1 MKANINNQV
10 LTIEVIN
17 SNYNNHASEV
27 KILEGTFSGKCAI
40 VENSD
45 LITDKYTVSFKA
57 EKYESENSYEKT
69 LELSNNQRYLDFNL
83 EIKSENEDTANYIFD
98 KIANYIESELK
109 SEYGFEFARCTGY
122 DKDYQSYVDTASI
135 NFEHGF
141 MVETKKAI
149 MTAYKEAKKSLK

>member
-1 MKANINNQV
+1 MKANINNQILEV
-10 LTIEVIN
+10 EVIN
-17 SNYNNHASEV
+17 SNYNNHSVEV
-27 KILEGTFSGKCAI
+27 KILEGTFSGKCTI

-45 LITDKYTVSFKA
+45 LVADKYIVSFKA
-57 EKYESENSYEKT
+57 NKYESENAYEKT
-69 LELSNNQRYLDFNL
+69 LAWSNNHRTLDFNL

-98 KIANYIESELK
+98 KIANYMESELK
-109 SEYGFEFARCTGY
+109 SEYGFEFGRCTGY

-141 MVETKKAI
+141 MAEIKKAV